1 MSEPLRRVATTDNYV
16 NPQANIKAW
25 RIAFKV
31 TDATYNFFSYD
42 QLDLGGAD
50 YDFLEDEV
58 LTGNTFYDL
67 CRIKGNYKPYHKD
80 FIQTYFCSLFK
91 NTPFPC
97 NIFVFIEEITMNN
110 GNMVNEPHE
119 LRMSA
124 DKSSRK
130 KKQLIFTSCK
140 E

>member
-31 TDATYNFFSYD
+31 TDATYNFSSYD

-80 FIQTYFCSLFK
+80 YRPISARFLRTPHSHATSSSLSK
-91 NTPFPC
+91 
-97 NIFVFIEEITMNN
+97 
-110 GNMVNEPHE
+110 
-119 LRMSA
+119 R
-124 DKSSRK
+124 SS
-130 KKQLIFTSCK
+130 
-140 E
+140 